1 VAGTVV
7 EPLRAGGGGEEEQE
21 KEEEEEVVHGG
32 GLQVCGVNILDLF
45 ESGNSVLINRRVAQR

>member
-21 KEEEEEVVHGG
+21 KEEEVVHGG